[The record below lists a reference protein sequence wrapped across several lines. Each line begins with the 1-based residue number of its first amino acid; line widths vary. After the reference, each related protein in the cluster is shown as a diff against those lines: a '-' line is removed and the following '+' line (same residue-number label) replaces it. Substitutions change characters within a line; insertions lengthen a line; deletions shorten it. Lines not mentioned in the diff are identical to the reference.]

1 MASELFSIGL
11 EAYQLIV
18 QGLIYICIVITFFQS
33 KGNKR
38 IYFLFV
44 LAGYI
49 LITIYIQNFFLS
61 STLMTSWFIFS
72 GIDFFVS
79 KEILFVLLL
88 SMVFLGPSSPFF
100 YIIALTLYTI
110 TLANFILSSFKM
122 LNKENSFPKTYG

>member
-122 LNKENSFPKTYG
+122 LNKENSLPKMYG